1 MKFLALVFAIILVVQ
16 LAGVTADKMPFSDA
30 IEAYEEQQYIDN
42 NDIRIATGDMSSL
55 SRRCT
60 ISLCTTLCRSR
71 GFRRGVCISATL
83 CRCFR

>member
-16 LAGVTADKMPFSDA
+16 LADVTADKMSFNDA
-30 IEAYEEQQYIDN
+30 IEAYEEQQNIGN
-42 NDIRIATGDMSSL
+42 NDVRIATGDMSSL

-60 ISLCTTLCRSR
+60 ISSCTTLCRSR